1 MQLEKA
7 VWFKSIYFDTWIIK
21 NKTGVDWLQTTA
33 IQGVTS
39 CLGSVINCISKA
51 KHRLKFGSEILHR
64 ECYFLYFGALYSR
77 PAFKLPVGFYLRERK
92 DDLHEWMKYLKIPV
106 FTHIY
111 QGNVNQMQNTKVE
124 PWKKCQK
131 GSLALWCV
139 NGTGTIWSIAHLKWI
154 QDSFLP
160 TQKQQMW
167 TPTPF
172 VTNLDETVSA
182 DKVETA

>member
-39 CLGSVINCISKA
+39 CLRSVINCNSKA

-77 PAFKLPVGFYLRERK
+77 PAFKLPVGFYLREREK
-92 DDLHEWMKYLKIPV
+92 MICMNEWNILRSLCL
-106 FTHIY
+106 HIY
-111 QGNVNQMQNTKVE
+111 TKEMSIRCKIQRLSPERNVKKVVWLCDVWMG
-124 PWKKCQK
+124 P
-131 GSLALWCV
+131 A
-139 NGTGTIWSIAHLKWI
+139 
-154 QDSFLP
+154 
-160 TQKQQMW
+160 
-167 TPTPF
+167 PF
-172 VTNLDETVSA
+172 DQ
-182 DKVETA
+182 